1 MYIKRKGVEMEI
13 FLIFLLGLG
22 AGVLSGIFGIGGGV
36 VIVPGLVYLFG
47 FSQHKAQG
55 TSLVALLLPVGIL
68 AVLRYY
74 KAGQVEILSGL
85 LLALGLFLGAYFG
98 ANVATSFPTLLLK
111 RLFGGLFLIIAIRM
125 LLGK

>member
-1 MYIKRKGVEMEI
+1 MYIERKGVEMEI
-13 FLIFLLGLG
+13 FSVFLLGLG
-22 AGVLSGIFGIGGGV
+22 AGVLSGLFGIGGGII
-36 VIVPGLVYLFG
+36 IVPGLVYLFG

-74 KAGQVEILSGL
+74 KAGHIEFSSGL

-98 ANVATSFPTLLLK
+98 ANVANSLPTLLLK
-111 RLFGGLFLIIAIRM
+111 RLFGGLFLIIAIHM